1 MRLVLVLILILTA
14 FPSNGQAVFSFLDKT
29 TFKFPDTKQGQQL
42 KHTFKFKNTGNA
54 PLVISSF
61 KVKCACTKAI
71 FTKQPIM
78 PNQKSEIT
86 ITFDTNGKYGYQDR
100 IIYIYSNAKKSP
112 IKLRIKVYVYNVEN
126 E

>member
-1 MRLVLVLILILTA
+1 MKLLLAIILLTTA
-14 FPSNGQAVFSFLDKT
+14 LPVKGEAVFSFLGRT
-29 TFKFPDTKQGQQL
+29 TFKFPDTKQGKQL
-42 KHTFKFKNTGNA
+42 SHTFKFKNTGNA

-61 KVKCACTKAI
+61 KVKCSCTKAV

-78 PNQKSEIT
+78 PNQQSEIT

-112 IKLRIKVYVYNVEN
+112 IKLRIKVYVYNVDE
-126 E
+126 

>member
-1 MRLVLVLILILTA
+1 MKLVLALILLITA
-14 FPSNGQAVFSFLDKT
+14 FPSNGQAVFSFLEKT

-42 KHTFKFKNTGNA
+42 SHTFKFKNTGNT
-54 PLVISSF
+54 PLVISNY
-61 KVKCACTKAI
+61 KVACSCTKAI
-71 FTKQPIM
+71 FTKAPIL
-78 PNQKSEIT
+78 PNQQSEIT

-112 IKLRIKVYVYNVEN
+112 IKLRIKVYVYNIE

>member
-1 MRLVLVLILILTA
+1 MRLVLALILIITA

-42 KHTFKFKNTGNA
+42 SHTFKFINIGNA
-54 PLVISSF
+54 PLIISNY
-61 KVKCACTKAI
+61 KVKCSCTTAV
-71 FTKQPIM
+71 FSKQPIM
-78 PNQKSEIT
+78 SNQQSQIT

-100 IIYIYSNAKKSP
+100 IISIYSNAKKSP
-112 IKLRIKVYVYNVEN
+112 VKLRIKVYVYTMEL

>member
-1 MRLVLVLILILTA
+1 MRLVLALIVLITA
-14 FPSNGQAVFSFLDKT
+14 FPSNGQAVFSFLEKT

-42 KHTFKFKNTGNA
+42 SHTFKFKNTGNA
-54 PLVISSF
+54 PLVISSY
-61 KVKCACTKAI
+61 KVKCSCTKAV

-78 PNQKSEIT
+78 PNQQSQIT

-112 IKLRIKVYVYNVEN
+112 IKLRIKVYVYNVE

>member
-1 MRLVLVLILILTA
+1 MKLVLALILLITA
-14 FPSNGQAVFSFLDKT
+14 FPSNGQAVFSFLEKT

-42 KHTFKFKNTGNA
+42 SHTFKFKNTGNA
-54 PLVISSF
+54 PLVISNY
-61 KVKCACTKAI
+61 KVACSCTKAI
-71 FTKQPIM
+71 FTKAPIL
-78 PNQKSEIT
+78 PNQQSEIT

-112 IKLRIKVYVYNVEN
+112 IKLRIKVYVYNIE

>member
-1 MRLVLVLILILTA
+1 MKIILALILLITA
-14 FPSNGQAVFSFLDKT
+14 FPSYGQAVFSFLEKT

-42 KHTFKFKNTGNA
+42 SHTFKFKNTGNA
-54 PLVISSF
+54 PLIISSY
-61 KVKCACTKAI
+61 KVACSCTKAI
-71 FTKQPIM
+71 YTKAPIL
-78 PNQKSEIT
+78 PNQQSQIT

-112 IKLRIKVYVYNVEN
+112 IKLRIKVYVYNVE